1 MGTFV
6 AQNFKLRHYALQS
19 LLFKIPWSMQFTLNE
34 FELNLT
40 SGSITHQG
48 KITHIRAKTLL
59 VLTYLI
65 THKDRVVTKQELL
78 TTIWHDVVVQEQVLV
93 QSIKEIRDL
102 LGRDVIKTYSRQ
114 GYQWTAELIECQS
127 KYHIVKKSVLFY
139 LLPLLFFLITAYI
152 LNSLYGVKSHDN
164 PQKKFIVGFLP
175 VNNDMPDN
183 IHNWVPLEGMDYL
196 SHTLKQ
202 YSHFTVIDNSSLLA
216 VLDSTENAHS
226 SVLLKVPNTLE
237 SLALVQKKLSSN
249 LLVQTSLQGYPQ
261 DFFLQYT
268 FYLKHNVERGVIFS
282 DNVKSAFDQL
292 TDLIHQRYG
301 DHSAES
307 PSAIAAYKSDFSN
320 EAFTRGIGLY
330 NQREYQKAI
339 PFFTSALQ
347 DNPELLAARRS
358 LAASYVNSGNVEHG
372 IALMRENIE
381 QAKNKNNHR
390 EEIRSNLMLGVLL
403 INWHQ
408 TGASEIAFDGKL
420 SNSLNLS
427 EAERYIGVTQVLADQ
442 YQDKLFMAY
451 AYEELG
457 KIRRLQHQYKQAT
470 VLQQQALKLHQTFRG
485 KYGQTASLIE
495 LARVAAAQQDYALA
509 NNYFQ
514 QANHIALENGV
525 ATNQVTILLAQA
537 DVEQLQKLP
546 ESAST
551 LAKKAMTIAE
561 KAQSDYLIMRVSAWL
576 DNNNYYEI
584 N

>member
-1 MGTFV
+1 
-6 AQNFKLRHYALQS
+6 
-19 LLFKIPWSMQFTLNE
+19 MQFTLNE

-48 KITHIRAKTLL
+48 QVTNIRAKTLL

-65 THKDRVVTKQELL
+65 THKDRIVTKQELL

-127 KYHIVKKSVLFY
+127 KSHVMKKSVLFY
-139 LLPLLFFLITAYI
+139 LMLFLLLIVTAYI
-152 LNSLYGVKSHDN
+152 LNSFYGVKGNDN
-164 PQKKFIVGFLP
+164 PQNKFTVGFLP
-175 VNNDMPDN
+175 VKNDMPDN

-202 YSHFTVIDNSSLLA
+202 YAHFTVIENSKLLA
-216 VLDSTENAHS
+216 VLDANENAQS
-226 SVLLKVPNTLE
+226 SVMLKAPNTLE
-237 SLALVQKKLSSN
+237 SLALVQKKLSSD

-268 FYLKHNVERGVIFS
+268 FHLKHNVERGVIFS
-282 DNVKSAFDQL
+282 DNVKAAFDQL
-292 TDLIHQRYG
+292 TDLIQQRYG
-301 DHSAES
+301 DHSTENTVADS
-307 PSAIAAYKSDFSN
+307 YKSDFSN
-320 EAFTRGIGLY
+320 EAFTRGIGFY

-358 LAASYVNSGNVEHG
+358 LAASYVNSGNVEQG

-381 QAKNKNNHR
+381 QAKNKSNHR

-403 INWHQ
+403 INWHE
-408 TGASEIAFDGKL
+408 TTVSGKAIDSNL
-420 SNSLNLS
+420 SNQTNLS
-427 EAERYIGVTQVLADQ
+427 AAERYIGVTKILAAK

-457 KIRRLQHQYKQAT
+457 KIRRLQHQYEQAA

-514 QANHIALENGV
+514 QANNIAFENGV

-537 DVEQLQKLP
+537 DVEQLQELS
-546 ESAST
+546 ESASIF
-551 LAKKAMTIAE
+551 AKKAMAIAQ
-561 KAQSDYLIMRVSAWL
+561 KAKSDYLITRVSAWL
-576 DNNNYYEI
+576 NNNSYYEI

>member
-1 MGTFV
+1 
-6 AQNFKLRHYALQS
+6 
-19 LLFKIPWSMQFTLNE
+19 MQFTLNE

-48 KITHIRAKTLL
+48 QVTNIRAKTLL

-65 THKDRVVTKQELL
+65 THKNRIVTKQELL

-114 GYQWTAELIECQS
+114 GYQWTAELIESQS
-127 KYHIVKKSVLFY
+127 KYHEVKKSVLFY
-139 LLPLLFFLITAYI
+139 LMMLLLLIVTAYVF
-152 LNSLYGVKSHDN
+152 NSFYGVKSNDN
-164 PQKKFIVGFLP
+164 TQNKFIVGFLP
-175 VNNDMPDN
+175 VKNDMPDN

-196 SHTLKQ
+196 SQTLKQ
-202 YSHFTVIDNSSLLA
+202 YSHFTVIENSSLLA
-216 VLDSTENAHS
+216 ILDSNENAKS
-226 SVLLKVPNTLE
+226 STMLNVHNPLQ
-237 SLALVQKKLSSN
+237 SLASVQKKLSSD

-268 FYLKHNVERGVIFS
+268 FHLKHNVERGVIFS
-282 DNVKSAFDQL
+282 DNVKTAFDQL
-292 TDLIHQRYG
+292 TDLIQQRYG
-301 DHSAES
+301 DHSAENTS
-307 PSAIAAYKSDFSN
+307 VIASYKSDFSN
-320 EAFTRGIGLY
+320 EAFTRGIGFY

-358 LAASYVNSGNVEHG
+358 LAASYVNSGNVKQG

-381 QAKNKNNHR
+381 QAKNKSNHR

-408 TGASEIAFDGKL
+408 TAVSGKALDGHL
-420 SNSLNLS
+420 DNNTNLS
-427 EAERYIGVTQVLADQ
+427 EAERYIDVTKTLADR

-457 KIRRLQHQYKQAT
+457 KIRRLQHLYEQAA

-485 KYGQTASLIE
+485 KYGKTASLIE
-495 LARVAAAQQDYALA
+495 LARVAAAQHDYALA
-509 NNYFQ
+509 NHYFQ
-514 QANHIALENGV
+514 QANNIANENGV

-537 DVEQLQKLP
+537 DVEQLQELP

-551 LAKKAMTIAE
+551 FAKKAMAIAE
-561 KAQSDYLIMRVSAWL
+561 KAQSDYLITRVSAWL
-576 DNNNYYEI
+576 NNNNYYEI

>member
-1 MGTFV
+1 
-6 AQNFKLRHYALQS
+6 
-19 LLFKIPWSMQFTLNE
+19 MQFTLNE

-48 KITHIRAKTLL
+48 QVTNIRAKTLL

-65 THKDRVVTKQELL
+65 THKDRIVTKQELL

-127 KYHIVKKSVLFY
+127 KSHVMKKSVLFY
-139 LLPLLFFLITAYI
+139 LMLFLLLIVTASI
-152 LNSLYGVKSHDN
+152 FNSFYGVKSNDN
-164 PQKKFIVGFLP
+164 PQNKFTVGFLP
-175 VNNDMPDN
+175 VKNDMPDN

-202 YSHFTVIDNSSLLA
+202 YSHFTVIENSRLLA
-216 VLDSTENAHS
+216 VLDSNEIAHP
-226 SVLLKVPNTLE
+226 SVMLKTPNTPE
-237 SLALVQKKLSSN
+237 SLALIQKKLSSD

-268 FYLKHNVERGVIFS
+268 FHLKHNVERGVIFS
-282 DNVKSAFDQL
+282 DNVKAAFDQL
-292 TDLIHQRYG
+292 TDLIQLRYG

-307 PSAIAAYKSDFSN
+307 TSAIASYTSDFSN
-320 EAFTRGIGLY
+320 EAFTRGIGFY

-358 LAASYVNSGNVEHG
+358 LAASYVNSGNVEQG
-372 IALMRENIE
+372 IVLMRENIE
-381 QAKNKNNHR
+381 QAKNKSNHR

-403 INWHQ
+403 INWHE
-408 TGASEIAFDGKL
+408 TTVNGKALVGNL
-420 SNSLNLS
+420 SNKSNLS
-427 EAERYIGVTQVLADQ
+427 EAERYIGVTKILAAK

-457 KIRRLQHQYKQAT
+457 KIRRLQHQYEQAA

-495 LARVAAAQQDYALA
+495 LARVAAEQQDYALA

-514 QANHIALENGV
+514 QANNIAFENGV

-537 DVEQLQKLP
+537 DVEQLQELS
-546 ESAST
+546 ESANAF
-551 LAKKAMTIAE
+551 AKKAMAIAE
-561 KAQSDYLIMRVSAWL
+561 KSQSDYLITRVSAWL
-576 DNNNYYEI
+576 NNNNYYEI

>member
-1 MGTFV
+1 M
-6 AQNFKLRHYALQS
+6 
-19 LLFKIPWSMQFTLNE
+19 
-34 FELNLT
+34 
-40 SGSITHQG
+40 
-48 KITHIRAKTLL
+48 
-59 VLTYLI
+59 
-65 THKDRVVTKQELL
+65 
-78 TTIWHDVVVQEQVLV
+78 VVQEQVLV

-114 GYQWTAELIECQS
+114 GYQWTAELIEYQS
-127 KYHIVKKSVLFY
+127 KSQVMKKSVLFY
-139 LLPLLFFLITAYI
+139 LMLFLLLIVTAYI
-152 LNSLYGVKSHDN
+152 LNLFYGVKSNDN
-164 PQKKFIVGFLP
+164 SQNKFIVGFLP
-175 VNNDMPDN
+175 VKNDMPDN

-196 SHTLKQ
+196 RHTLKQ
-202 YSHFTVIDNSSLLA
+202 YYHFTVIENSRLLA
-216 VLDSTENAHS
+216 VLDSNENS
-226 SVLLKVPNTLE
+226 RPSLMLKSPNTLE
-237 SLALVQKKLSSN
+237 SLALAQKKLSSD

-268 FYLKHNVERGVIFS
+268 FHLKHNVERGVIFS
-282 DNVKSAFDQL
+282 DNVKAAFDQL
-292 TDLIHQRYG
+292 TDLIQQRYG
-301 DHSAES
+301 DHSTENT
-307 PSAIAAYKSDFSN
+307 SAIASYKSDFSN

-358 LAASYVNSGNVEHG
+358 LAASYVNNGNVEQG

-381 QAKNKNNHR
+381 QAKNKSNHR

-408 TGASEIAFDGKL
+408 TAVSGKSLDGNLNNKT
-420 SNSLNLS
+420 NLS
-427 EAERYIGVTQVLADQ
+427 EAERYIGVTEILAAK
-442 YQDKLFMAY
+442 YQDRLFMAY

-457 KIRRLQHQYKQAT
+457 KIRRLQHQYEQAA

-495 LARVAAAQQDYALA
+495 LARVAAAQQDYTLA

-514 QANHIALENGV
+514 QANNIANENGV

-537 DVEQLQKLP
+537 DVEQLQELS
-546 ESAST
+546 ESASAFT
-551 LAKKAMTIAE
+551 KKAMEIAK
-561 KAQSDYLIMRVSAWL
+561 KAQSDYLITRVSAWL
-576 DNNNYYEI
+576 NNNNYYEI

>member
-1 MGTFV
+1 
-6 AQNFKLRHYALQS
+6 
-19 LLFKIPWSMQFTLNE
+19 MQFTLNE

-48 KITHIRAKTLL
+48 QVTNIRAKTLL

-65 THKDRVVTKQELL
+65 THKNRIVTKQELL

-127 KYHIVKKSVLFY
+127 KSHGIKKSVF
-139 LLPLLFFLITAYI
+139 FFLMMLLLLIVAAYMF
-152 LNSLYGVKSHDN
+152 NSFYGVKSNDN
-164 PQKKFIVGFLP
+164 TQNKFIVGFLP

-196 SHTLKQ
+196 SQTLKQ
-202 YSHFTVIDNSSLLA
+202 YSHFTLIENSRLLA
-216 VLDSTENAHS
+216 ILDSNENVGS
-226 SVLLKVPNTLE
+226 SSMLK
-237 SLALVQKKLSSN
+237 ALVQKKLSSD

-268 FYLKHNVERGVIFS
+268 FHLKHNVERGVIFS
-282 DNVKSAFDQL
+282 DNVKAAFDQL
-292 TDLIHQRYG
+292 TDLIQQRYG
-301 DHSAES
+301 DHSAENT
-307 PSAIAAYKSDFSN
+307 SAIASYKSDFSN
-320 EAFTRGIGLY
+320 EAFTRGIGFY

-358 LAASYVNSGNVEHG
+358 LAASYVNSGNIEQG

-381 QAKNKNNHR
+381 QAKNKSNHR

-408 TGASEIAFDGKL
+408 TAVSEKALDGHLGNNK
-420 SNSLNLS
+420 NLV
-427 EAERYIGVTQVLADQ
+427 EAERYIGVTKVLADQ

-457 KIRRLQHQYKQAT
+457 KIRRLQHQYEQAA

-495 LARVAAAQQDYALA
+495 LARVAAAQKNYVLA
-509 NNYFQ
+509 DNYFQ
-514 QANHIALENGV
+514 KANHIANENGV

-537 DVEQLQKLP
+537 DVEQLQGLS

-551 LAKKAMTIAE
+551 SAKKAMAIAQ
-561 KAQSDYLIMRVSAWL
+561 KAQSDYLITRVSAWL
-576 DNNNYYEI
+576 NNNNYYEI